1 LEEVLTDAS
10 CLEMAQDNKSLHRNA
25 AGWSAEM
32 QRLSASGE
40 LGRYAAQSFFGG
52 DAIERLFVFTDE

>member
-1 LEEVLTDAS
+1 
-10 CLEMAQDNKSLHRNA
+10 MAQDNKSLHRNA